1 MQKIHCLVC
10 QNRPES
16 HELSKKIGTTHS
28 QLLISLT
35 NISLRIHTYC
45 PTSATLSQKTFCL
58 QSFDPKKIQ
67 FLFFFVKN
75 ILLSSLYR
83 FHCAH
88 DRARAIRKITES
100 GKQLV
105 SDNAC
110 VQASD
115 LPKNCNLAFYLA
127 GTAGGWKFDEE
138 KVPWLPLGLK
148 PFRTKA
154 TATTNVSEPK
164 KKRQRKRSSH
174 KAGGTTARASTQTAQ
189 AHVRTPL
196 GGHWDRRRCDFRPWF
211 PPLELAAD
219 WRDAA
224 TLMLYIWSIVI
235 FH

>member
-1 MQKIHCLVC
+1 MNSQRKWHNAFLIADFTYKYFS
-10 QNRPES
+10 S
-16 HELSKKIGTTHS
+16 HPYLLPYFSHIVSKDFLSAIFWPK
-28 QLLISLT
+28 
-35 NISLRIHTYC
+35 
-45 PTSATLSQKTFCL
+45 
-58 QSFDPKKIQ
+58 KKIQ

-154 TATTNVSEPK
+154 TATTNVSQPK

-174 KAGGTTARASTQTAQ
+174 ICKVALNYLLQ
-189 AHVRTPL
+189 L
-196 GGHWDRRRCDFRPWF
+196 
-211 PPLELAAD
+211 
-219 WRDAA
+219 
-224 TLMLYIWSIVI
+224 
-235 FH
+235 